1 MSRKRLVGKPVLVDK
16 LKPEL
21 GAELVDLVLGDA
33 LPCAPEPDRSG
44 APSVEPRRRARA
56 KRGKKER

>member
-1 MSRKRLVGKPVLVDK
+1 MARKRLVGKPVLVDK

-33 LPCAPEPDRSG
+33 QSQPPEPERRAG
-44 APSVEPRRRARA
+44 APARKRREA
-56 KRGKKER
+56 RGKKER